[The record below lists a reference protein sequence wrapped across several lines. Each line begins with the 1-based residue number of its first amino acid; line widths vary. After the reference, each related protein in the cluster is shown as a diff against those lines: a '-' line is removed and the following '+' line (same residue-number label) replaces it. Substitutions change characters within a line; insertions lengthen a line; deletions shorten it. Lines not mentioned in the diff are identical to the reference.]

1 MQPMILSGYQ
11 RMSMLIGNDWNAMFI
26 ICSSYV
32 HQNMSEYMMMI
43 DDVVTILIREFGGST
58 HADSGQKPWEAE
70 LVTCS
75 QELQSASWLLG
86 DVQQSGQTTF
96 LKMAK
101 TTIRLYA
108 PILHH
113 TTSYYIILH
122 HTTSYYIIL
131 HHTIHHT
138 TSYYTTTHRY
148 RIEKTVCF
156 PLLPIALNILTTL
169 AHHRF
174 APGAFLSSDCTQCT
188 EIAVDVSIG
197 TPPSFTKPSCS
208 NC

>member
-1 MQPMILSGYQ
+1 
-11 RMSMLIGNDWNAMFI
+11 MFI
-26 ICSSYV
+26 RIC
-32 HQNMSEYMMMI
+32 QNMSEYMMMI
-43 DDVVTILIREFGGST
+43 DDVTILIREFGGST

-113 TTSYYIILH
+113 TTFPMAWLIFAFPHITILARQYTLVYPLKVVGWHILYCGCVCYTQIIPG
-122 HTTSYYIIL
+122 YQIIGL
-131 HHTIHHT
+131 INLGNIYPHVLDVILCYPTLNW
-138 TSYYTTTHRY
+138 
-148 RIEKTVCF
+148 KT
-156 PLLPIALNILTTL
+156 
-169 AHHRF
+169 
-174 APGAFLSSDCTQCT
+174 
-188 EIAVDVSIG
+188 
-197 TPPSFTKPSCS
+197 
-208 NC
+208 

>member
-1 MQPMILSGYQ
+1 
-11 RMSMLIGNDWNAMFI
+11 MFI
-26 ICSSYV
+26 RIC
-32 HQNMSEYMMMI
+32 QNMSEYMMMI
-43 DDVVTILIREFGGST
+43 DDVTILIREFGGST

-113 TTSYYIILH
+113 TTSYY
-122 HTTSYYIIL
+122 
-131 HHTIHHT
+131 
-138 TSYYTTTHRY
+138 TTTHRY
-148 RIEKTVCF
+148 KIEKTVCF
-156 PLLPIALNILTTL
+156 PLLPIALNMLTTL